1 MGVVYHA
8 NYLVW
13 MELARTEICRVKGF
27 RYRDIEQEDGIHL
40 AVAEVNCRYHA
51 PARYDDMIT
60 ASAWLK
66 QSHPRMVTF
75 AYEIRNQ
82 ETGDLLATGETKHVF
97 LNNEGRP
104 VKIPAK
110 YHELFEI
117 QVPNRV

>member
-13 MELARTEICRVKGF
+13 MEIARTEICRLRGV
-27 RYRDIEQEDGIHL
+27 RYRDIEREDGIHL

-51 PARYDDMIT
+51 PAKYDDMIT
-60 ASAWLK
+60 AAAWLK

-75 AYEIRNQ
+75 AYEIRNH
-82 ETGDLLATGETKHVF
+82 ETGVLLATGETKHVF
-97 LNNEGRP
+97 LNDEGKP

-117 QVPNRV
+117 RQPHRV